1 MEENVPA
8 GQGEQAAESEE
19 VLYVPS
25 AHGVQLPSDDVE
37 PGSQE
42 MGVFTYV
49 VASTEG
55 KQSPS
60 TPSFNK

>member
-49 VASTEG
+49 VAS
-55 KQSPS
+55 S
-60 TPSFNK
+60 